1 MCLICLT
8 MYLCCS
14 PGLTESQRD
23 SASYQTF
30 SLTPWCPTHFLF
42 SRGANFEWILER
54 FYYHADNH
62 FDPFVKK
69 THLYSLKDFIII
81 KSTKIQKSTKWSKV
95 SSKSFSHMIII
106 FHIHKIKIKSKA
118 EFCLSIECEFCL
130 WYFFHLT
137 QK

>member
-1 MCLICLT
+1 

-62 FDPFVKK
+62 FDPFVNK
-69 THLYSLKDFIII
+69 THLHSLKDFIII
-81 KSTKIQKSTKWSKV
+81 KSTKILKSTKWSKV

-106 FHIHKIKIKSKA
+106 FYTHNHNQIKGRV
-118 EFCLSIECEFCL
+118 LSFDGMWVLSMIFSL
-130 WYFFHLT
+130 FHT
-137 QK
+137 EMRWIM